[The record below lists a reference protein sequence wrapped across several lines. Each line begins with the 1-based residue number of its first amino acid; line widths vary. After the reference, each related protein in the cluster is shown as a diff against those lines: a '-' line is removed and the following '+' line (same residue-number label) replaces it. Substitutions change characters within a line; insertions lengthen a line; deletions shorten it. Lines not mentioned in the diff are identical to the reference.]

1 MRQSF
6 IFLFILFVNQACSQR
21 GNLTDS
27 KQGEISK
34 SEYGAFEDYA
44 FLVDG
49 EVVEQKGLIAYPDLK
64 LSKIF
69 PYRIALEEEEYRGA
83 IYFNT
88 SEQPAN
94 PTLYNDDPAYFIND
108 LQVSPQNIRSL
119 APEVYNDIEKS
130 LKDTVIDNRQYRG
143 WIRINTAID
152 FSAEC
157 TAISTLLDRYPD
169 LPLDQIIV
177 HWRGSNY
184 KDKSDIGLL
193 IHDHFQLHHIHNTN
207 PKVVNINKIRFAE
220 GDRYVVELVDD
231 NFKGMGMIPHKVG
244 GRKENQMKIQSIFK
258 NPLSVDTDC
267 TCCLADFDTTA
278 HDIFNIVEIMPKP
291 YQGEEYYLQKLSTT
305 MELPIEKN
313 ATHLLSESITVQF
326 FVTQYGLLTGLT
338 SVSTDKP
345 EYAEILRA
353 INRNACLWSA
363 GIHNG
368 RFVPAVK
375 RKMTIFYSKDQEG
388 NIQSL
393 DSLAY
398 RIASRESVK

>member
-1 MRQSF
+1 
-6 IFLFILFVNQACSQR
+6 
-21 GNLTDS
+21 
-27 KQGEISK
+27 
-34 SEYGAFEDYA
+34 
-44 FLVDG
+44 
-49 EVVEQKGLIAYPDLK
+49 
-64 LSKIF
+64 
-69 PYRIALEEEEYRGA
+69 
-83 IYFNT
+83 
-88 SEQPAN
+88 
-94 PTLYNDDPAYFIND
+94 
-108 LQVSPQNIRSL
+108 
-119 APEVYNDIEKS
+119 
-130 LKDTVIDNRQYRG
+130 
-143 WIRINTAID
+143 
-152 FSAEC
+152 
-157 TAISTLLDRYPD
+157 
-169 LPLDQIIV
+169 
-177 HWRGSNY
+177 
-184 KDKSDIGLL
+184 
-193 IHDHFQLHHIHNTN
+193 
-207 PKVVNINKIRFAE
+207 VVNINKIRFAE

-267 TCCLADFDTTA
+267 PCCLADFDTTA